1 MILSCV
7 WMILVSTAGARAQ
20 KILFTGL
27 TLHVGNG
34 DSIPGAALLTD
45 GSLIRYA
52 GVESGLPKDISP
64 DRTFTYNG
72 AHAYP
77 GFILPDNTLGLTEV
91 DAVRA
96 TRDFYENT
104 DVFSPE
110 LMAASAYNAD
120 SRIIPTVRRNG
131 VLVTE
136 VTPRGGIIAGTSGL
150 TYLAGWTINEAL
162 VKQKAAIHL
171 YWPERIRRNSAEEQ
185 RDDKKQDQLLRRQ
198 MELKDQVH
206 RAAAYVLTPARL
218 RRFNQK
224 WEAMT
229 GLFDGSVPLFL
240 HARHDKDIIEAIM
253 FFKSAGV
260 KKIVLV
266 CAPGNTGVI
275 DFIAQ
280 EKVPVIIER
289 IQELPGRDDEDIFM
303 AYRFPRLLHEK
314 GILFALAYSG
324 GMEAAGSRNL
334 PFSAGIACGHGLPY
348 EQAVASISGNTAR
361 IFGVDDR
368 LGTLEAGKEATFFI
382 SSGNALDMSTSNVV
396 KIYIKGRETET
407 AGDQE
412 KQFEKYKTRNATIK
426 D

>member
-1 MILSCV
+1 MNVCTAKV
-7 WMILVSTAGARAQ
+7 WTQ
-20 KILFTGL
+20 KKLFTGL
-27 TLHVGNG
+27 TLHIGNG
-34 DSIPGAALLTD
+34 DSISGAVLLTD

-52 GVESGLPKDISP
+52 GVESGLPKEITP
-64 DRTFTYNG
+64 DAIFTYNR

-104 DVFSPE
+104 DMFSPE
-110 LMAASAYNAD
+110 LLATSAYNAD

-131 VLVTE
+131 VLITE

-150 TYLAGWTINEAL
+150 TYLAGWNINEAL
-162 VKQKAAIHL
+162 VSQKAAIHL

-185 RDDKKQDQLLRRQ
+185 RDDKRQDLLLRRQ
-198 MELKDQVH
+198 MDLKDQVH
-206 RAAAYVLTPARL
+206 QAAAYTLTPVRL

-240 HARHDKDIIEAIM
+240 HARHDKDIIESVV

-266 CAPGNTGVI
+266 LTPDHPGVI

-280 EKVPVIIER
+280 ENIPVIIER
-289 IQELPGRDDEDIFM
+289 IQELPGRDDEDIFT

-324 GMEAAGSRNL
+324 EMEAAGSRNL
-334 PFSAGIACGHGLPY
+334 PFSAGIACGQGLPY
-348 EQAVASISGNTAR
+348 EQAVAAISGNTAR
-361 IFGVDDR
+361 IFGLDDR
-368 LGTLEAGKEATFFI
+368 LGTLETGKEATFFI
-382 SSGNALDMSTSNVV
+382 SSGNALDIRTNNVI
-396 KIYIKGRETET
+396 KIYIQGRETET
-407 AGDQE
+407 DGDQE
-412 KQFEKYKTRNATIK
+412 RQFEKYRVRNTGVE